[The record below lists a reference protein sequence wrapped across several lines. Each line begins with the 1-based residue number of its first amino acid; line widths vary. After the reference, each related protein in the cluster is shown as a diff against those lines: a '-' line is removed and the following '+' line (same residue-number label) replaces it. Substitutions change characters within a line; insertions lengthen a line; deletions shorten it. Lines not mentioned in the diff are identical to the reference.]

1 MENIG
6 VKELR
11 DNLSSVLK
19 KVEKGE
25 VIRVMRHG
33 KAVVEMQPLIQS
45 KEQKLL
51 DALQKKGLLGGGT
64 GIIGNIKTVK
74 NTMPDKPVS
83 EIIIEDRR

>member
-19 KVEKGE
+19 KVESGE
-25 VIRVMRHG
+25 VIRIMRHG

-51 DALQKKGLLGGGT
+51 NGLQKKGLLGGGT
-64 GIIGNIKTVK
+64 GVLGNIKTIK
-74 NTMPDKPVS
+74 NAMPDKPVS
-83 EIIIEDRR
+83 EMIVEDRR

>member
-11 DNLSSVLK
+11 DNLSRVLK
-19 KVEKGE
+19 KVESGE
-25 VIRVMRHG
+25 IVRVMRHG
-33 KAVVEMQPLIQS
+33 KAVVEMKPLTTN

-51 DALQKKGLLGGGT
+51 DALQRKGLLGGGT

-74 NTMPDKPVS
+74 NTMPDAPVS

>member
-11 DNLSSVLK
+11 DNLSKVLK
-19 KVEKGE
+19 KVESGE
-25 VIRVMRHG
+25 IVRIMRHG
-33 KAVVEMQPLIQS
+33 KAVVEMKPLKTN

-51 DALQKKGLLGGGT
+51 NALQKKDILGGGS
-64 GIIGNIKTVK
+64 GNIGNIKTVI
-74 NTMPDKPVS
+74 NLKPEKQIS